1 MRPRLASWFHLLRRH
16 PVITALMVV
25 TTVGGM
31 LLGGLYCP
39 AEWSLARGLAAGA
52 LSGFVVGIFC
62 TAPRIIG

>member
-1 MRPRLASWFHLLRRH
+1 MRPMLVSWLALLRRH
-16 PVITALMVV
+16 PVITSLMAF

-31 LLGGLYCP
+31 VLGGLYCP
-39 AEWSLARGLAAGA
+39 ADWPLARGLAAGA